1 MNVPGTITVRTY
13 YYGPT
18 ETNGSRMRAVARLEN
33 GRTRQLTIAYPYAAN
48 NPDKHVA
55 QELTRALGYDTSR
68 MTYAGPHAYE
78 IDTTEHAS

>member
-18 ETNGSRMRAVARLEN
+18 ETNGSRMRAIAKLEN

-48 NPDKHVA
+48 NPDRYVA
-55 QELTRALGYDTSR
+55 EQLTRALGYDVWRLVR
-68 MTYAGPHAYE
+68 MAPQAYV
-78 IDTTEHAS
+78 IDTTDHE